1 MWGLVAAGAASALG
15 GKSAKKAA
23 KEQAAA
29 LDRATAEQQRQYD
42 QTRADLQPFRD
53 YGQGGI
59 TALSDPNANF
69 YASADYAFRRSEG
82 ERGIGSSFAARG
94 GAYSGRAMKALADYN
109 SNLASGEFGN
119 WYTRQENRVRT
130 GLGATDAVV
139 NAGQQTSNN
148 IANLYAD
155 QGAVKAAGIEANSNA
170 ILGGL
175 NNAINLYAMSRPTG
189 TVFTP
194 NTRIPRMTAAYV
206 PNTRG
211 YA

>member
-109 SNLASGEFGN
+109 QVEYGRATQSGLQVIDFTVDGLQEDRLLD
-119 WYTRQENRVRT
+119 TRPGART
-130 GLGATDAVV
+130 T
-139 NAGQQTSNN
+139 
-148 IANLYAD
+148 
-155 QGAVKAAGIEANSNA
+155 
-170 ILGGL
+170 
-175 NNAINLYAMSRPTG
+175 
-189 TVFTP
+189 
-194 NTRIPRMTAAYV
+194 TAAVFGTFSAGETITIESEVLEPLGVY
-206 PNTRG
+206 
-211 YA
+211 